1 MLIVMSGLSRNLIN
15 KPKHNFFAVTL
26 EESKALEFL
35 RLLEPLGLP
44 KQDDAYI
51 SRFPKN
57 SLQLKKSLSSSVP
70 SRMKRV
76 YLNADSPSMI
86 KITPYFNQIL
96 EISNK
101 TTQRIVLSNFLLNE
115 RQIRRFLFANRNKK
129 FINFCNCEIVL
140 PSVPPSGWLP
150 SSQIER
156 FGIFITGTLN
166 RNYFYSD
173 HDNFE
178 NFVAGLANQEEFTK
192 NLIKFETDD
201 YKIGEE
207 TTLEIL
213 SKYGF
218 S

>member
-1 MLIVMSGLSRNLIN
+1 MIN
-15 KPKHNFFAVTL
+15 KPKHNFFEVTL
-26 EESKALEFL
+26 GERNGLEFM
-35 RLLEPLGLP
+35 RLLKPLGLP
-44 KQDDAYI
+44 KQDDACI

-57 SLQLKKSLSSSVP
+57 SLQLKKSLGLSIP

-76 YLNADSPSMI
+76 YLNANSPSVI

-101 TTQRIVLSNFLLNE
+101 TTQRIVLSNFILNE

-156 FGIFITGTLN
+156 FGISIKGILN
-166 RNYFYSD
+166 RNHSYSNYV
-173 HDNFE
+173 NFE
-178 NFVAGLANQEEFTK
+178 NFVAGLANQKEFTK
-192 NLIKFETDD
+192 NLVKFKTDN

-207 TTLEIL
+207 STLEIL
-213 SKYGF
+213 HKYGF